1 MGERRLPWDPQP
13 WADPRPE
20 LAALAEGGGGG
31 KGGRGGGGG
40 GGGGGSGAVQGPF
53 EMRQPKILP
62 LRPSPSPSRPVSA
75 GAPSMA
81 AGVLSSL
88 GEEEL
93 LRRETDSIAEHGLS
107 LSLAHA
113 RQLDFVQAT
122 YEQRLQA
129 MTRALEKA
137 SVTPAQRADTER
149 ASPRR
154 RTDPPKQQTGLPSV
168 TQQIAWEDAR
178 AAIAATARRTRPS
191 PQMRQPT
198 HAAHAHA
205 PQGGHGGGTWR
216 EGSAEGSVA
225 EGGGSYCSSQRSSCS
240 GSYSSYTSSTASMTR
255 SARDLLRAERAE
267 RAATDGYRARPAPYV
282 RISAAPPPP
291 HGRTCA
297 AGGTGFMPHAPAS
310 PRVVTR

>member
-1 MGERRLPWDPQP
+1 
-13 WADPRPE
+13 
-20 LAALAEGGGGG
+20 
-31 KGGRGGGGG
+31 
-40 GGGGGSGAVQGPF
+40 
-53 EMRQPKILP
+53 MRQPKILP
-62 LRPSPSPSRPVSA
+62 LRPSPSPSRPASA
-75 GAPSMA
+75 AADQATGALPRSMA

-93 LRRETDSIAEHGLS
+93 VRREADSIAEHGLS

-113 RQLDFVQAT
+113 RQLDFVQSS
-122 YEQRLQA
+122 YEQRLLA

-137 SVTPAQRADTER
+137 SVTTAQRADAER

-198 HAAHAHA
+198 HAAHA
-205 PQGGHGGGTWR
+205 PPGGHGGHGAWR

-225 EGGGSYCSSQRSSCS
+225 EGGSYCSSQPTSCS
-240 GSYSSYTSSTASMTR
+240 GSYTSYTSSTQSMTR
-255 SARDLLRAERAE
+255 SARDLVRAERAE
-267 RAATDGYRARPAPYV
+267 RAATDAYRSTRPAPHV
-282 RISAAPPPP
+282 RISEAPPPP

-297 AGGTGFMPHAPAS
+297 TGGTGFMPHAPAS